1 MRTRAR
7 RRERPRRAE
16 QEAPLLSEVRTPL
29 KNQISTESI
38 ETEIESNETRV
49 LT

>member
-1 MRTRAR
+1 M
-7 RRERPRRAE
+7 E
-16 QEAPLLSEVRTPL
+16 QEAQLLSEASTPP
-29 KNQISTESI
+29 KNQTSTESI